1 MVASNQALPVLRRGS
16 SGEAV
21 RRLQRSLVLGKLLPN
36 TGIDG
41 SFGPVTEQA
50 VRSFQQAVGIGVDGV
65 VGPQTWA
72 RLPTPPVLPVLR
84 RGSTG
89 DAVRHLQEGLAEIA
103 KGWDVDSPGRAD
115 GDFGPRTE
123 ASVQSFQRFSDL
135 QADGVVGDHTW
146 YAQVG
151 GVGRLL
157 DFAGLGGD

>member
-1 MVASNQALPVLRRGS
+1 VDGVTNNQAQALPLLRRGS
-16 SGEAV
+16 TGEAV

-41 SFGPVTEQA
+41 IFGPATEQA
-50 VRSFQQAVGIGVDGV
+50 VRAFQQAVGVGVDGI

-72 RLPTPPVLPVLR
+72 RLPEAPALPVLR

-89 DAVRHLQEGLAEIA
+89 DAVRHLQEGLTEIA
-103 KGWDVDSPGRAD
+103 KGWEADSPGA
-115 GDFGPRTE
+115 
-123 ASVQSFQRFSDL
+123 
-135 QADGVVGDHTW
+135 ADGVVGDHTW

-157 DFAGLGGD
+157 DFAKLGGD

>member
-1 MVASNQALPVLRRGS
+1 VASNQSLPVLRPGS
-16 SGEAV
+16 TGEAV
-21 RRLQRSLVLGKLLPN
+21 RRLQRSLVIGELLPN

-41 SFGPVTEQA
+41 IFGPATEQA
-50 VRSFQQAVGIGVDGV
+50 VRSFQQAVGIGVDGI

-72 RLPTPPVLPVLR
+72 RLPEPPVLPVLR

-89 DAVRHLQEGLAEIA
+89 DAVRGLQQGLAEIA
-103 KGWDVDSPGRAD
+103 KSWEVDGPGRAD
-115 GDFGPRTE
+115 GAFGLRTE
-123 ASVQSFQRFSDL
+123 ASVQSFQRF
-135 QADGVVGDHTW
+135 AEVAVDGVVGDHTW